1 MHGIQR
7 SAIKHSGSS
16 KKVEIGFLKLNSFN
30 AIFSTFLYI
39 SLFFKDFF
47 CLFFSVIAQMFLTA
61 SSRLAKMLDLKKY
74 PGEIF
79 D

>member
-16 KKVEIGFLKLNSFN
+16 KKVEMGFLKLNSFN
-30 AIFSTFLYI
+30 AIFSTFLFI

-47 CLFFSVIAQMFLTA
+47 VCFFRN
-61 SSRLAKMLDLKKY
+61 SSDVFDGFFAACENVRFKK
-74 PGEIF
+74 ISW
-79 D
+79 